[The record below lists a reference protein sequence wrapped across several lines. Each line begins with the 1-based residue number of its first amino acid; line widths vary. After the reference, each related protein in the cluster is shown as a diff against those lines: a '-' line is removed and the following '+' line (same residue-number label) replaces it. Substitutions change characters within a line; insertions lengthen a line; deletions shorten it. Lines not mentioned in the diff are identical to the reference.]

1 MRIEAGRLA
10 RKGNRRLWFCVVT
23 MALVVPLGLWA
34 KRTPP
39 KPVAPVTGDGVTYS
53 PSGDGVEEFVV
64 AAEAESGKELWR
76 AKIYTVP
83 IKKELETDVQTI
95 YITKLKLSGA
105 TLYVRDEAKRCYGVD
120 VKTQKTETVGC
131 SEMKAAKSTG
141 TAIHK

>member
-1 MRIEAGRLA
+1 M
-10 RKGNRRLWFCVVT
+10 KNNRRIFLWVVT
-23 MALVVPLGLWA
+23 IALLVPLALWA

-53 PSGDGVEEFVV
+53 TSGDGVDEFVV
-64 AAEAESGKELWR
+64 AADAQSGKELWR

-105 TLYVRDEAKRCYGVD
+105 TLYVRDEAKKCYQLD
-120 VKTQKTETVGC
+120 VKTQKVETVAC
-131 SEMKAAKSTG
+131 SAMKAAQSTE
-141 TAIHK
+141 TLVSK